1 MNMEDPGVYTEEVTA
16 DNMEAAEIITEDEI
30 ITSDILQSAAAAN
43 GTTTAVVHLQQQDD
57 SGKIQVIP
65 VMLSLPDLSD
75 ANAEVN
81 LATASIMYN
90 N

>member
-1 MNMEDPGVYTEEVTA
+1 MNMEDSNVYTEEVTA
-16 DNMEAAEIITEDEI
+16 DNMESGTEIIANEI
-30 ITSDILQSAAAAN
+30 MTNDILQS
-43 GTTTAVVHLQQQDD
+43 GTTVVHLQQQDN
-57 SGKIQVIP
+57 SGKIQMIP
-65 VMLSLPDLSD
+65 VVLSLPDLSD